1 MAGPIIVTIFLVLNP
16 IQTNCGRTKRKA
28 EIIEIA
34 HDLARTNQIQKN
46 FDPIFGVPLANTAPT
61 YNDAPRDSA
70 LLKETKTRE
79 NTERSHRNNKQ
90 TTREDRRTWK
100 NEQKYKNKGHEK
112 FRVSEIKDIKEYI
125 LSNQKI
131 LNEIARNSSLH
142 NAEPVIRC
150 KKFCRHR
157 STCCKIIYKIQ
168 RAELSLMSRALS
180 SEYVPAISKGLT
192 IAGTVGLALMGL
204 KYFKYRDGKSS
215 FLSET
220 YQYHFDKDKKMIIQ
234 ANDTLWVEKLKN
246 FIANDSEL
254 KDVDSFFCCLSTQPF
269 GEMECFP
276 QKRKKSKTRYR
287 SQFNKIDITCKSG
300 LSYNIAV
307 NLDKEKYENVKY

>member
-1 MAGPIIVTIFLVLNP
+1 MGIFLAILLVLHP

-34 HDLARTNQIQKN
+34 NDLTKTNQIQN
-46 FDPIFGVPLANTAPT
+46 FFDPIFGVPLANTAPT
-61 YNDAPRDSA
+61 YNDEPRVSA
-70 LLKETKTRE
+70 VWKETKTRE
-79 NTERSHRNNKQ
+79 NTERSRTN
-90 TTREDRRTWK
+90 RENRRTWK
-100 NEQKYKNKGHEK
+100 NEQKYTNKGHEK
-112 FRVSEIKDIKEYI
+112 FRVSKIKDIKEYI
-125 LSNQKI
+125 LSNQKV

-150 KKFCRHR
+150 KKYCQHR
-157 STCCKIIYKIQ
+157 SACCKIIYKIQ
-168 RAELSLMSRALS
+168 QAELSLMSRALS
-180 SEYVPAISKGLT
+180 SDYVPAISKGLT

-220 YQYHFDKDKKMIIQ
+220 YQYNFDKDKKMIIQ

-246 FIANDSEL
+246 YIASDSEL
-254 KDVDSFFCCLSTQPF
+254 KDVDSFLCCLSTQPF

-287 SQFNKIDITCKSG
+287 SQFNMIDITCKSG

-307 NLDKEKYENVKY
+307 NLDREKYENVKY